1 MDNKYNYIINP
12 KTKRKVKV
20 KSKLGKSLIESYKK
34 ELIGGAK
41 CQISDYLEGDE
52 INKKKD
58 DLKKYIDD
66 QQRYF
71 NSLSILADKRNIERL
86 LLISELKHLFN
97 GLKIE
102 LEEQVNEFEEA
113 LEDCDKETM
122 SDKIFKK
129 FISIKFNQKTRFL
142 SAKNKFLIRVQT
154 FLQDKEALARNKVQA
169 FIEKLHPETDRSSVS
184 WQPNLKAIN
193 ENNKK
198 INELEIKKNYLLNEK
213 KKKCS
218 KDLIDKYYFS
228 VIEKS
233 NLLKFLLEFYD
244 EINDDSGRQLT
255 EDKIKIEKELCIPTT
270 KIYRVP
276 IDTTEDIRKK
286 YRYAGEMDGA
296 LSSNKDGS
304 LDYRTYSVNETIN
317 RLKKAAIDPER
328 INDLDYF
335 ENIKLLIAK
344 DFFGDEFKPFESEE
358 CAKKCR
364 CSIDIKAES
373 QCFGKV
379 WSKEAVDN
387 INTEHKE
394 YKESNKGHQVYKEEI
409 DTLMEKLQN

>member
-1 MDNKYNYIINP
+1 MLDKYDYIVNP

-20 KSKLGKSLIESYKK
+20 KSKLGKSLIESYRK

-52 INKKKD
+52 INKKKY

-71 NSLSILADKRNIERL
+71 NSLYISVDKRNIERL
-86 LLISELKHLFN
+86 LLISELEHLFN

-102 LEEQVNEFEEA
+102 IDDQANEFEEA
-113 LEDCDKETM
+113 LEDCNRETLL
-122 SDKIFKK
+122 DIILKK
-129 FISIKFNQKTRFL
+129 FVSIKFNQKARFL
-142 SAKNKFLIRVQT
+142 LAKNKFHINVR
-154 FLQDKEALARNKVQA
+154 KIKQA
-169 FIEKLHPETDRSSVS
+169 FAGRILSESLLKSLKPALI
-184 WQPNLKAIN
+184 PNL
-193 ENNKK
+193 EV
-198 INELEIKKNYLLNEK
+198 IKKNKTKIKQLNIRKDELLIKN

-218 KDLIDKYYFS
+218 EDLIDKYYFS
-228 VIEKS
+228 IIEK
-233 NLLKFLLEFYD
+233 NRLLEFLLKFYI
-244 EINDDSGRQLT
+244 EINADSGKQLKADQT
-255 EDKIKIEKELCIPTT
+255 KIEEEICIPTT

-276 IDTTEDIRKK
+276 PDTTEDIRKK
-286 YRYAGEMDGA
+286 YPYANISDGPIP
-296 LSSNKDGS
+296 SSSDGS
-304 LDYRTYSVNETIN
+304 WDYRNYSVNETIN

-344 DFFGDEFKPFESEE
+344 DFFGDEFRPFESEE

-364 CSIDIKAES
+364 CSIDIKAIS

-387 INTEHKE
+387 INAE
-394 YKESNKGHQVYKEEI
+394 YKKSIRGHEVYKEEI

>member
-1 MDNKYNYIINP
+1 MLDKYDYIVNP

-20 KSKLGKSLIESYKK
+20 KSKLGKSLIDNYKK

-52 INKKKD
+52 INKKKY

-86 LLISELKHLFN
+86 LLISELEHLFN

-113 LEDCDKETM
+113 LEDCDKETVL
-122 SDKIFKK
+122 DKIFKK

-154 FLQDKEALARNKVQA
+154 FLQDKEALVRNKVQV
-169 FIEKLHPETDRSSVS
+169 FLERLRHETDRSSVS
-184 WQPNLKAIN
+184 WQPNLKAIY
-193 ENNKK
+193 ENKKK

-233 NLLKFLLEFYD
+233 NLLKFLLKFYTT
-244 EINDDSGRQLT
+244 INLDSDKQL
-255 EDKIKIEKELCIPTT
+255 ENDQIKIDEELCKPTT

-286 YRYAGEMDGA
+286 YRYAGEMDGP
-296 LSSNKDGS
+296 LSSD
-304 LDYRTYSVNETIN
+304 R
-317 RLKKAAIDPER
+317 KK
-328 INDLDYF
+328 
-335 ENIKLLIAK
+335 KLMVILII
-344 DFFGDEFKPFESEE
+344 EYIVQS
-358 CAKKCR
+358 KK
-364 CSIDIKAES
+364 K
-373 QCFGKV
+373 
-379 WSKEAVDN
+379 N
-387 INTEHKE
+387 
-394 YKESNKGHQVYKEEI
+394 Y
-409 DTLMEKLQN
+409 

>member
-12 KTKRKVKV
+12 KTKRKVKL

-58 DLKKYIDD
+58 DLKKYIAD

-71 NSLSILADKRNIERL
+71 NSLFILADKRNIERL

-233 NLLKFLLEFYD
+233 NLLKFLLKFYQ
-244 EINDDSGRQLT
+244 EINVDSGRQLT
-255 EDKIKIEKELCIPTT
+255 EDQIKIEKELCIPTT
-270 KIYRVP
+270 KIYRMP

-387 INTEHKE
+387 INTKYKE